1 MQEDEFL
8 VWCVGSSISCYSPNW
23 EVMPSI
29 FDLSYDVLLL
39 LHQRFDPTLK
49 SPRATVKKG
58 LFAKIVLRF
67 SSKVLRNVSKS
78 SWIGLVSNIKW

>member
-1 MQEDEFL
+1 
-8 VWCVGSSISCYSPNW
+8 
-23 EVMPSI
+23 MPSI

-39 LHQRFDPTLK
+39 LHQRFDLTLK
-49 SPRATVKKG
+49 SPRGTVKKG

-78 SWIGLVSNIKW
+78 S